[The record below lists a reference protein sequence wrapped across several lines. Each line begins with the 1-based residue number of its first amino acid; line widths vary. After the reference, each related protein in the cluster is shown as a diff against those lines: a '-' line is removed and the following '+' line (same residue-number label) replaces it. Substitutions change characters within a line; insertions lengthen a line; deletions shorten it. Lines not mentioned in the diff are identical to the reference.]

1 VDDSKKSG
9 PRLVRDLMSVGV
21 RTCSLE
27 TPITDLARLF
37 LDEEL
42 EAVVVLDENG
52 HAAGVVS
59 QTELVH
65 AYAHGNHIP
74 GTDQPSLSAEEIME
88 PSVLQVP
95 PDIPLSAAAQILL
108 DRRARAVFMMH
119 HAGGIEYPA
128 AILTFKH
135 ILRHIAMRDPSELS
149 DLGIKANRKAP
160 LDQFLKRREEARR
173 RANWG
178 G

>member
-1 VDDSKKSG
+1 M
-9 PRLVRDLMSVGV
+9 VRDLMSVGV
-21 RTCSLE
+21 RTCALE
-27 TPITDLARLF
+27 TLITDLARLF

-59 QTELVH
+59 QVELVN
-65 AYAHGNHIP
+65 AYAHEKHLVNAKQVP
-74 GTDQPSLSAEEIME
+74 LTAETIME
-88 PSVLQVP
+88 PGVLQVP

-108 DRRARAVFMMH
+108 DQRARAVFMMH

-128 AILTFKH
+128 AVLTFKH

-149 DLGIKANRKAP
+149 DLGIKASRKAP
-160 LDQFLKRREEARR
+160 LEQFLKRRDEARR
-173 RANWG
+173 RANRED
-178 G
+178 